1 VIGDLLHSTIGATA
15 GRLVAGAAAGGPRP
29 ALRRTDDHLYGKG
42 CAGVAAG

>member
-15 GRLVAGAAAGGPRP
+15 GRLAAAGGPRP
-29 ALRRTDDHLYGKG
+29 ALRRTDDDLYGKG